1 MKKFIDLKTLSKL
14 NSISVSRIRQ
24 LTKQGLPH
32 YRVKRKILVD
42 PDEFYLW
49 FDQKFKVKN
58 SIPHDDRIDKI
69 VEETLAEFGIRDSA
83 R

>member
-14 NSISVSRIRQ
+14 NSISVSKLRQ

-32 YRVKRKILVD
+32 YKVKRKILVN
-42 PDEFYLW
+42 PDEFYSW
-49 FDQKFKVKN
+49 FENKFKVKN
-58 SIPHDDRIDKI
+58 SIPHYHIDKI
-69 VEETLAEFGIRDSA
+69 VEETLAELGIRDSA